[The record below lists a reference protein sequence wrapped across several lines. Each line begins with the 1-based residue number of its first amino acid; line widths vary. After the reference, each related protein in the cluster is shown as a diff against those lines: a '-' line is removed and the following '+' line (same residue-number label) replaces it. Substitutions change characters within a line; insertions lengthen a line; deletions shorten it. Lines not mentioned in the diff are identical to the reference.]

1 MKYIKLFMLLAVVA
15 FMGSCS
21 DDDESW
27 NSKSGVTVSMVNESM
42 RFKESVGIVKVPIK
56 VEGEANGPVSV
67 TVEVKETGSNPAK
80 ENVNYYI
87 TTKTIK
93 ISDNTGNVELECVD
107 DDEIN
112 KEGDRTFEISI
123 VSAKGATVGSNATT
137 AITLRD
143 NDSEFYEKLQGSWVM
158 NCTFN
163 KAPTKWDVKIVGATD
178 ENDKDYNKVL
188 YITGMIGYQWTT
200 AKLSYD
206 YNKATGK
213 GSVAFDYLGQYN
225 FAEGVNFNGLGVC
238 NVRLFSVAG
247 NQLSEDPIY
256 GTWSDDF
263 KNITFDEGTLYGGVF
278 DSSDAH
284 KGGWF
289 EISNITMTKK

>member
-27 NSKSGVTVSMVNESM
+27 NSKSGVTVSMENKSM

-107 DDEIN
+107 DDKIN
-112 KEGDRTFEISI
+112 DERTFEISI

-137 AITLRD
+137 AVTLRD

-158 NCTFN
+158 NCTYN
-163 KAPTKWDVKIVGATD
+163 DAPTKWDVKIVGATD
-178 ENDKDYNKVL
+178 EEDEDYNKVL
-188 YITGMIGYQWTT
+188 YITGMLGYQWTN

-206 YNKATGK
+206 FDKATGK

-225 FAEGVNFNGLGVC
+225 FAEGVNFTGLGVC

>member
-1 MKYIKLFMLLAVVA
+1 
-15 FMGSCS
+15 
-21 DDDESW
+21 
-27 NSKSGVTVSMVNESM
+27 M

-107 DDEIN
+107 DDKIN
-112 KEGDRTFEISI
+112 DDRTFEISI

-137 AITLRD
+137 AVTLRD

-163 KAPTKWDVKIVGATD
+163 DAPTKWDVKIVGATD

-188 YITGMIGYQWTT
+188 YITGMVGYQWTT

-206 YNKATGK
+206 YDKATGK

-225 FAEGVNFNGLGVC
+225 FAEGVNFTGLGVC
-238 NVRLFSVAG
+238 NVQLFNLDG
-247 NQLSEDPIY
+247 KNLTDTPIY
-256 GTWSDDF
+256 GSWSADF
-263 KNITFDEGTLYGGVF
+263 KTITFGEGTLFGAVI
-278 DSSDAH
+278 DSSGEV

-289 EISNITMTKK
+289 DVKNITLTKK

>member
-27 NSKSGVTVSMVNESM
+27 NSKSGVTVSMENESM

-80 ENVNYYI
+80 ENVHYYI

-107 DDEIN
+107 DDKIN
-112 KEGDRTFEISI
+112 DERTFEISI
-123 VSAKGATVGSNATT
+123 VSAKGATVGSNTTT
-137 AITLRD
+137 AVTLRD

>member
-27 NSKSGVTVSMVNESM
+27 NSKSGVTVSMENESM

-107 DDEIN
+107 DDKIN
-112 KEGDRTFEISI
+112 DERTFEISI
-123 VSAKGATVGSNATT
+123 VSAKGATVGSNTTT
-137 AITLRD
+137 AVTLRD

-158 NCTFN
+158 NCTYN

>member
-27 NSKSGVTVSMVNESM
+27 NSKSGVTVSMENKSM

-107 DDEIN
+107 DDKIN
-112 KEGDRTFEISI
+112 DERTFEISI

-137 AITLRD
+137 AVTLRD

>member
-27 NSKSGVTVSMVNESM
+27 NSKSGVTVSMENKSM

-56 VEGEANGPVSV
+56 VDGEANGPVSV

-107 DDEIN
+107 DDKIN
-112 KEGDRTFEISI
+112 DERTFEISI

-137 AITLRD
+137 AVTLRD

-163 KAPTKWDVKIVGATD
+163 DAPTKWDVKIVGATD

-188 YITGMIGYQWTT
+188 YITGMLGYQWTN

-206 YNKATGK
+206 FDKATGK

>member
-27 NSKSGVTVSMVNESM
+27 NSKSGVTVSMENESM

-80 ENVNYYI
+80 ENVHYYI

-107 DDEIN
+107 DEDIN
-112 KEGDRTFEISI
+112 DDRTFEISI

-137 AITLRD
+137 AVTLRD

-163 KAPTKWDVKIVGATD
+163 DAPTKWDVKVVGATD

-206 YNKATGK
+206 YDKATGK

-225 FAEGVNFNGLGVC
+225 FAEGVNFTGLGVC
-238 NVRLFSVAG
+238 NVRLYSVAG

-256 GTWSDDF
+256 GTWSADF

>member
-80 ENVNYYI
+80 ENVHYYI

-107 DDEIN
+107 DDKIN
-112 KEGDRTFEISI
+112 DDRTFEISI
-123 VSAKGATVGSNATT
+123 VSAKGATVGSNAKT
-137 AITLRD
+137 AIALRD

-158 NCTFN
+158 NCTYN

>member
-27 NSKSGVTVSMVNESM
+27 NSKSGVTVSMENESM

-107 DDEIN
+107 DDKIN
-112 KEGDRTFEISI
+112 DERTFEISI
-123 VSAKGATVGSNATT
+123 VSAKGATVGSNTTT
-137 AITLRD
+137 AVTLRD

-158 NCTFN
+158 NCTYN
-163 KAPTKWDVKIVGATD
+163 DAPTKWDVKIVGATD

-188 YITGMIGYQWTT
+188 YITGMLGYQWTN

-206 YNKATGK
+206 FDKATGK

>member
-27 NSKSGVTVSMVNESM
+27 NSKSGVTVSMENESM

-80 ENVNYYI
+80 ENVHYYI

-107 DDEIN
+107 DDKIN
-112 KEGDRTFEISI
+112 DERTFEISI

-137 AITLRD
+137 AVTLRD

-163 KAPTKWDVKIVGATD
+163 DAPTKWDVKIVGATD

-188 YITGMIGYQWTT
+188 YITGMLGYQWTN

-206 YNKATGK
+206 FDKATGK

>member
-80 ENVNYYI
+80 ENVHYYI

-107 DDEIN
+107 DDKIN
-112 KEGDRTFEISI
+112 DDRTFEISI

-137 AITLRD
+137 AVTLRD
-143 NDSEFYEKLQGSWVM
+143 NDTEFYEKLQGSWVM

-163 KAPTKWDVKIVGATD
+163 DAPTKWNVKIVGATD
-178 ENDKDYNKVL
+178 EEDKDYNKVL
-188 YITGMIGYQWTT
+188 YITGMLGYQWTT

-206 YNKATGK
+206 FDKATGK

-238 NVRLFSVAG
+238 NVQLFNLDG
-247 NQLSEDPIY
+247 KNLTDTPIY
-256 GTWSDDF
+256 GSWSADF
-263 KNITFDEGTLYGGVF
+263 NTITFGEGTLFGAVI
-278 DSSDAH
+278 DSSGEV

-289 EISNITMTKK
+289 DVKNITLTKK

>member
-27 NSKSGVTVSMVNESM
+27 NSKSGVTVSMENESM

-107 DDEIN
+107 DDKIN
-112 KEGDRTFEISI
+112 DDRTFEISI

-137 AITLRD
+137 AVTLRD

>member
-27 NSKSGVTVSMVNESM
+27 NSKSGVTVSMENKSM

-107 DDEIN
+107 DDKIN
-112 KEGDRTFEISI
+112 DERTFEISI

-163 KAPTKWDVKIVGATD
+163 DAPTKWDVKIVGATD
-178 ENDKDYNKVL
+178 EEDEDYNKVL
-188 YITGMIGYQWTT
+188 YITGMLGYQWTN

-206 YNKATGK
+206 FDKATGK

-225 FAEGVNFNGLGVC
+225 FAEGVNFTGLGVC

>member
-27 NSKSGVTVSMVNESM
+27 NSKSGVTVSMENESM

-80 ENVNYYI
+80 ENVHYYI

-107 DDEIN
+107 DDKIN
-112 KEGDRTFEISI
+112 DERTLEISI
-123 VSAKGATVGSNATT
+123 VSAKGATVGSNTTT
-137 AITLRD
+137 AVTLRD

-206 YNKATGK
+206 YNKATGR

>member
-27 NSKSGVTVSMVNESM
+27 NSKSGVTVSMENESM

-56 VEGEANGPVSV
+56 VDGEANGPVSV

-107 DDEIN
+107 DDKIN
-112 KEGDRTFEISI
+112 DERTFEISI

-137 AITLRD
+137 AVTLRD

-163 KAPTKWDVKIVGATD
+163 DAPTKWDVKIVGATD
-178 ENDKDYNKVL
+178 EEDEDYNKVL
-188 YITGMIGYQWTT
+188 YITGMLGYQWTN

-206 YNKATGK
+206 FDKATGK

-225 FAEGVNFNGLGVC
+225 FAEGVNFTGLGVC
-238 NVRLFSVAG
+238 NVRLYSVAG

-256 GTWSDDF
+256 GTWSADF

>member
-27 NSKSGVTVSMVNESM
+27 NSKSGVTVSMENESM

-107 DDEIN
+107 DDKIN
-112 KEGDRTFEISI
+112 DERTFEISI

-137 AITLRD
+137 AVTLRD

>member
-27 NSKSGVTVSMVNESM
+27 NSKSGVTVSMENESM

-67 TVEVKETGSNPAK
+67 TVEVKETGANPAK

-107 DDEIN
+107 DDKIN
-112 KEGDRTFEISI
+112 ADRTFEISI
-123 VSAKGATVGSNATT
+123 VSAKGATVGGNATT
-137 AITLRD
+137 AVTLRD

>member
-27 NSKSGVTVSMVNESM
+27 NSKSGVTVSMENESM

-67 TVEVKETGSNPAK
+67 TVEVKETGANPAK

-107 DDEIN
+107 DDKIN
-112 KEGDRTFEISI
+112 DERTFEISI
-123 VSAKGATVGSNATT
+123 VSAKGATVGSNTTT
-137 AITLRD
+137 AVTLRD

>member
-80 ENVNYYI
+80 ENVHYYI

-107 DDEIN
+107 DKDIN
-112 KEGDRTFEISI
+112 DDRTFEISI
-123 VSAKGATVGSNATT
+123 VSAKGATVGSKPLQQLHCATT
-137 AITLRD
+137 TLSSTR
-143 NDSEFYEKLQGSWVM
+143 SFR
-158 NCTFN
+158 
-163 KAPTKWDVKIVGATD
+163 A
-178 ENDKDYNKVL
+178 
-188 YITGMIGYQWTT
+188 
-200 AKLSYD
+200 
-206 YNKATGK
+206 
-213 GSVAFDYLGQYN
+213 LG
-225 FAEGVNFNGLGVC
+225 
-238 NVRLFSVAG
+238 
-247 NQLSEDPIY
+247 
-256 GTWSDDF
+256 
-263 KNITFDEGTLYGGVF
+263 
-278 DSSDAH
+278 
-284 KGGWF
+284 
-289 EISNITMTKK
+289 

>member
-1 MKYIKLFMLLAVVA
+1 MLLAVVA

-80 ENVNYYI
+80 ENVHYYI

-107 DDEIN
+107 DDKIN
-112 KEGDRTFEISI
+112 DDRTFEISI

-137 AITLRD
+137 AVTLRD
-143 NDSEFYEKLQGSWVM
+143 NDTEFYEKLQGSWVM

-163 KAPTKWDVKIVGATD
+163 DAPTKWDVKIVGATD
-178 ENDKDYNKVL
+178 EEDKDYNKVL
-188 YITGMIGYQWTT
+188 YITGMLGYQWTT

-206 YNKATGK
+206 FDKATGK

-238 NVRLFSVAG
+238 NVQLFNLDG
-247 NQLSEDPIY
+247 KNLTDTPIY
-256 GTWSDDF
+256 GSWSADF
-263 KNITFDEGTLYGGVF
+263 NTITFGEGTLFGAVI
-278 DSSDAH
+278 DSSGEV

-289 EISNITMTKK
+289 DVKNITLTKK

>member
-27 NSKSGVTVSMVNESM
+27 NSKSGVTVSMENESM

-80 ENVNYYI
+80 ENVHYYI

-107 DDEIN
+107 DDKIN
-112 KEGDRTFEISI
+112 DDRTFEISI

-137 AITLRD
+137 AVTLRD
-143 NDSEFYEKLQGSWVM
+143 NDTEFYEKLQGSWVM

-163 KAPTKWDVKIVGATD
+163 DAPTKWDVKIVGATD
-178 ENDKDYNKVL
+178 EEDKDYNKVL
-188 YITGMIGYQWTT
+188 YITGMLGYQWTT

-206 YNKATGK
+206 FDKATGK

-238 NVRLFSVAG
+238 NVQLFNLDG
-247 NQLSEDPIY
+247 KNLTDTPIY
-256 GTWSDDF
+256 GSWSADF
-263 KNITFDEGTLYGGVF
+263 NTITFGEGTLFGAVI
-278 DSSDAH
+278 DSSGEV

-289 EISNITMTKK
+289 DVKNITLTKK

>member
-27 NSKSGVTVSMVNESM
+27 NSKSGVTVSMENESM

-80 ENVNYYI
+80 ENVHYYI

-107 DDEIN
+107 DDKIN
-112 KEGDRTFEISI
+112 DERTFEISI
-123 VSAKGATVGSNATT
+123 VSAKGATVGSNTTT
-137 AITLRD
+137 AVTLRD

-225 FAEGVNFNGLGVC
+225 FAEGLNFNGLGVC

>member
-27 NSKSGVTVSMVNESM
+27 NSKSGVTVSMENESM

-107 DDEIN
+107 DDKIN
-112 KEGDRTFEISI
+112 DERTFEISI
-123 VSAKGATVGSNATT
+123 VSAKGATVGSNTTT
-137 AITLRD
+137 AVTLRD

-188 YITGMIGYQWTT
+188 YITGMIGYQCTT

>member
-1 MKYIKLFMLLAVVA
+1 MLLAVVA

-27 NSKSGVTVSMVNESM
+27 NSKSGVTVSMENKSM

-107 DDEIN
+107 DDKIN
-112 KEGDRTFEISI
+112 DERTFEISI
-123 VSAKGATVGSNATT
+123 VSAKGATVGSNTTT
-137 AITLRD
+137 AVTLRD

-158 NCTFN
+158 NCTYN

>member
-27 NSKSGVTVSMVNESM
+27 NSKSGVTVSMENESM

-80 ENVNYYI
+80 ENVHYYI

-107 DDEIN
+107 DDKIN
-112 KEGDRTFEISI
+112 DERTFEISI
-123 VSAKGATVGSNATT
+123 VSAKGATVGSNAKT
-137 AITLRD
+137 AIALRD

>member
-27 NSKSGVTVSMVNESM
+27 NSKSGVTVSMENESM

-107 DDEIN
+107 DDKIN
-112 KEGDRTFEISI
+112 DERTFEISI
-123 VSAKGATVGSNATT
+123 VSAKGATVGSNTTT
-137 AITLRD
+137 AVTLRD

>member
-27 NSKSGVTVSMVNESM
+27 NSKSGVTVSMENESM

-107 DDEIN
+107 DDKIN
-112 KEGDRTFEISI
+112 DDRTFEISI

-137 AITLRD
+137 AVTLRD

-163 KAPTKWDVKIVGATD
+163 DAPTKWDVKVVGATD

-206 YNKATGK
+206 YDKATGK

-225 FAEGVNFNGLGVC
+225 FAEGVNFTGLGVC
-238 NVRLFSVAG
+238 NVRLYSVAG

-256 GTWSDDF
+256 GTWSADF
-263 KNITFDEGTLYGGVF
+263 KNITFDEGKLYGGVF

>member
-21 DDDESW
+21 DDDESL
-27 NSKSGVTVSMVNESM
+27 NSKSGVTVSMENKSM

-67 TVEVKETGSNPAK
+67 TVEVKETGYNPAK

-107 DDEIN
+107 DDKIN
-112 KEGDRTFEISI
+112 DERTFEISI

-137 AITLRD
+137 AVTLRD

-158 NCTFN
+158 NCTYN

>member
-27 NSKSGVTVSMVNESM
+27 NSKSGVTVSMENESM

-80 ENVNYYI
+80 ENVHYYI

-107 DDEIN
+107 DDKIN
-112 KEGDRTFEISI
+112 DDRTFEISI

-137 AITLRD
+137 AVTLRD
-143 NDSEFYEKLQGSWVM
+143 NDTEFYEKLQGSWVM
-158 NCTFN
+158 NCTFHD
-163 KAPTKWDVKIVGATD
+163 APTKWDVKIVGATD

-188 YITGMIGYQWTT
+188 YITGMLGYQWTT

-206 YNKATGK
+206 FDKATGK

-225 FAEGVNFNGLGVC
+225 FAEGVNFTGLGVC
-238 NVRLFSVAG
+238 NVQLFNLDG
-247 NQLSEDPIY
+247 KNLTDTPIY
-256 GTWSDDF
+256 GSWSADF
-263 KNITFDEGTLYGGVF
+263 KTITFGEGTLFGAVI
-278 DSSDAH
+278 DSNGEV

-289 EISNITMTKK
+289 DVKNITLTKK

>member
-21 DDDESW
+21 EDDESW
-27 NSKSGVTVSMVNESM
+27 NSKSGVTVSMENESL
-42 RFKESVGIVKVPIK
+42 RFKESVGVVKVPIK

-67 TVEVKETGSNPAK
+67 TVKVEETGSNPAK

-87 TTKTIK
+87 TTKTIT
-93 ISDNTGNVELECVD
+93 ISDSIGNVELECVD
-107 DDEIN
+107 DNDIN
-112 KEGDRTFEISI
+112 EDRTFAISI
-123 VSAKGATVGSNATT
+123 VSAKGATVGGNATT

-143 NDSEFYEKLQGSWVM
+143 NDSEFYEKLQGSWEM
-158 NCTFN
+158 KCTFN
-163 KAPTKWDVKIVGATD
+163 DAPTKWDVKVVGATD

-206 YNKATGK
+206 YDKTTGK

-225 FAEGVNFNGLGVC
+225 FAEGVNFTGLGVC
-238 NVRLFSVAG
+238 NVRLYSVAG

-256 GTWSDDF
+256 GTWSADF
-263 KNITFDEGTLYGGVF
+263 KTITFDEGTLYGGVF

>member
-27 NSKSGVTVSMVNESM
+27 NSKSGVTVSMENESM

-56 VEGEANGPVSV
+56 VDGEANGPVSV

-107 DDEIN
+107 DDKIN
-112 KEGDRTFEISI
+112 DERTFEISI

-137 AITLRD
+137 AVTLRD

-163 KAPTKWDVKIVGATD
+163 DAPTKWDVKIVGATD
-178 ENDKDYNKVL
+178 EEDEDYNKVL
-188 YITGMIGYQWTT
+188 YITGMLGYQWTT

-206 YNKATGK
+206 FDKATGK

-225 FAEGVNFNGLGVC
+225 FAEGVNFTGLGVC

>member
-27 NSKSGVTVSMVNESM
+27 NSKSGVTVSMENESM

-107 DDEIN
+107 DDKIN
-112 KEGDRTFEISI
+112 DERTFEISI

-137 AITLRD
+137 AVTLRD

-163 KAPTKWDVKIVGATD
+163 DAPTKWDVKIVGATD
-178 ENDKDYNKVL
+178 EEDEDYNKVL
-188 YITGMIGYQWTT
+188 YITGMLGYQWTN

-206 YNKATGK
+206 FDKATGK

-225 FAEGVNFNGLGVC
+225 FAEGVNFTGLGVC
-238 NVRLFSVAG
+238 NVRLYSVAG

-256 GTWSDDF
+256 GTWSADF

>member
-27 NSKSGVTVSMVNESM
+27 NSKSGVTVSMENESM

-107 DDEIN
+107 DDKIN
-112 KEGDRTFEISI
+112 DDRTFEISI

-137 AITLRD
+137 AVTLRD
-143 NDSEFYEKLQGSWVM
+143 NDTEFYEKLQGSWVM

-163 KAPTKWDVKIVGATD
+163 DAPTKWDVKIVGATD

-188 YITGMIGYQWTT
+188 YITGMLGYQWTT

-206 YNKATGK
+206 FDKATGK

-225 FAEGVNFNGLGVC
+225 FAEGVNFTGLGVC

>member
-27 NSKSGVTVSMVNESM
+27 NSKSGVTVSMENKSM

-107 DDEIN
+107 DDKIN
-112 KEGDRTFEISI
+112 DERTFEISI
-123 VSAKGATVGSNATT
+123 VSAKGATVGGNATT

-163 KAPTKWDVKIVGATD
+163 DAPTKWDVKIVGATD
-178 ENDKDYNKVL
+178 EEDEDYNKVL
-188 YITGMIGYQWTT
+188 YITGMLGYQWTN

-206 YNKATGK
+206 FDKATGK

-225 FAEGVNFNGLGVC
+225 FAEGVNFTGLGVC
-238 NVRLFSVAG
+238 NVRLYSVAG

-256 GTWSDDF
+256 GTWSADF

>member
-27 NSKSGVTVSMVNESM
+27 NSKSGVTVSMENESM

-107 DDEIN
+107 DDKIN
-112 KEGDRTFEISI
+112 DERTFEISI
-123 VSAKGATVGSNATT
+123 VSAKGATVGSNTTT
-137 AITLRD
+137 AVTLRD

-163 KAPTKWDVKIVGATD
+163 NAPTKWDVKIVGATD

>member
-27 NSKSGVTVSMVNESM
+27 NSKSGVTVSMENESM

-80 ENVNYYI
+80 ENVHYYI

-107 DDEIN
+107 DDKIN
-112 KEGDRTFEISI
+112 DERTFEISI
-123 VSAKGATVGSNATT
+123 VSAKGATVGSNTTT
-137 AITLRD
+137 AVTLRD

-158 NCTFN
+158 NCTYN
-163 KAPTKWDVKIVGATD
+163 KAPTKWNVKIVGATD

>member
-27 NSKSGVTVSMVNESM
+27 NSKSGVTVSMENESM

-67 TVEVKETGSNPAK
+67 TVEVKETGANPAK

-107 DDEIN
+107 DDKIN
-112 KEGDRTFEISI
+112 DERTFEISI
-123 VSAKGATVGSNATT
+123 VSAKGATVGGNATT

-163 KAPTKWDVKIVGATD
+163 DAPTKWDVKIVGATD
-178 ENDKDYNKVL
+178 EEDEDYNKVL
-188 YITGMIGYQWTT
+188 YITGMLGYQWTN

-206 YNKATGK
+206 FDKATGK

-225 FAEGVNFNGLGVC
+225 FAEGVNFTGLGVC

>member
-27 NSKSGVTVSMVNESM
+27 NSKSGVTVSMENESM

-107 DDEIN
+107 DDKIN
-112 KEGDRTFEISI
+112 DARTFEISI

-137 AITLRD
+137 AVTLRD

-163 KAPTKWDVKIVGATD
+163 DAPTKWDVKIVGATD
-178 ENDKDYNKVL
+178 EEDEDYNKVL
-188 YITGMIGYQWTT
+188 YITGMLGYQWTT

-206 YNKATGK
+206 FDKATGK

-225 FAEGVNFNGLGVC
+225 FAEGVNFTGLGVC